1 MGLTPVELRD
11 FEFGRKLRG
20 YDPEEVDSLI
30 EAAAESLESQIKE
43 SSRLKQD
50 LTTLKERLV
59 TYENI
64 EQSLKE
70 ALVNAQEAAKQ
81 QQTAA
86 EQEIKLKLE
95 RAELERRE
103 TLSRNQQELE
113 YVNRQIADLKQ
124 LKSSY
129 LAEMRALIETHLR
142 LLEGHQQHN
151 RPERQQD
158 DEPVYAGGKGDQQ
171 HGPA

>member
-11 FEFGRKLRG
+11 FEFGRKMRG

-50 LTTLKERLV
+50 VAALKERLT

-81 QQTAA
+81 QQEAA

-103 TLSRNQQELE
+103 QLSRNQQELE
-113 YVNRQIADLKQ
+113 HLNRQVADLKQ
-124 LKSSY
+124 LKSTY

-142 LLEGHQQHN
+142 LLEGHQRH
-151 RPERQQD
+151 
-158 DEPVYAGGKGDQQ
+158 EPQTEGRVYAGSEGEGQ
-171 HGPA
+171 HGSA

>member
-11 FEFGRKLRG
+11 FEFGRKMRG

-30 EAAAESLESQIKE
+30 EAAAESLEGLIKE
-43 SSRLKQD
+43 KSGLQQELSA
-50 LTTLKERLV
+50 LKEKLS

-70 ALVNAQEAAKQ
+70 ALVNAQEAARQ
-81 QQTAA
+81 QQEAA

-103 TLSRNQQELE
+103 RLSRSQLEQEQL
-113 YVNRQIADLKQ
+113 NRQVAELKQ
-124 LKSSY
+124 LKSAY

-142 LLEGHQQHN
+142 LLEGHQQERH
-151 RPERQQD
+151 PEPEGGE
-158 DEPVYAGGKGDQQ
+158 EPIYVGGEGDQQ
-171 HGPA
+171 HGTS

>member
-11 FEFGRKLRG
+11 FEFGRKMRG

-30 EAAAESLESQIKE
+30 EAAAESLESLIKE
-43 SSRLKQD
+43 NGRLQQEIGTLKSRLS
-50 LTTLKERLV
+50 

-81 QQTAA
+81 QQAAA
-86 EQEIKLKLE
+86 EQEIQLKLE

-103 TLSRNQQELE
+103 SLSRNQQELE
-113 YVNRQIADLKQ
+113 HLNRQIADLRQMKA
-124 LKSSY
+124 SY
-129 LAEMRALIETHLR
+129 LAEMRAVLETHLR
-142 LLEGHQQHN
+142 LLDSHQQ
-151 RPERQQD
+151 ERHEEPGD
-158 DEPVYAGGKGDQQ
+158 TDEPVYAGNEGEQ
-171 HGPA
+171 HGSA